1 MPNGKDN
8 ATPAKNGIQL
18 LKKSFKNKR
27 KQLGRV
33 NQLQQVKHQN
43 LYE

>member
-18 LKKSFKNKR
+18 LKKFQKQEKN
-27 KQLGRV
+27 L
-33 NQLQQVKHQN
+33 
-43 LYE
+43 EE

>member
-1 MPNGKDN
+1 MSKVKQLFFVKTAPNMPNDN

-27 KQLGRV
+27 KQL
-33 NQLQQVKHQN
+33 
-43 LYE
+43 EE

>member
-18 LKKSFKNKR
+18 LKKSFKTRENSLKSESGNK
-27 KQLGRV
+27 
-33 NQLQQVKHQN
+33 
-43 LYE
+43 

>member
-18 LKKSFKNKR
+18 LKKFKNK
-27 KQLGRV
+27 KTAW
-33 NQLQQVKHQN
+33 KSESAATSKAPKP
-43 LYE
+43 YE